1 MKNSS
6 GKKTIEHKGIVQKN
20 NNESVNV
27 LIISESACSGCHAE
41 GLCSMAN
48 SKEKNVEVKG
58 NFNVKE
64 GDQVTVT
71 LEQSAGYRALL
82 LGYLI
87 PLLLVLAILII
98 MISAGAGELVSGI
111 LAIASLLPYYLILYL
126 LREKINEKF
135 IFSIKA

>member
-41 GLCSMAN
+41 SMCSMAN

-58 NFNVKE
+58 CFNVKE

-87 PLLLVLAILII
+87 PLLLLLAILII
-98 MISAGAGELVSGI
+98 MLATGAGELSSGI

>member
-48 SKEKNVEVKG
+48 SMEKNVEVKG

-126 LREKINEKF
+126 LREKINGKF

>member
-41 GLCSMAN
+41 SLCSMAN

-58 NFNVKE
+58 CFNVQE

-98 MISAGAGELVSGI
+98 MIATGAGELASGI
-111 LAIASLLPYYLILYL
+111 LAIASLLPYYLILFL

>member
-41 GLCSMAN
+41 SMCSMAN

-58 NFNVKE
+58 CFNVKE

-98 MISAGAGELVSGI
+98 MISAGAGELASGI
-111 LAIASLLPYYLILYL
+111 FAIVSLLPYYLILYL